1 MTAPRQP
8 FSSHACPIPPV
19 RPSDVVAGQSNTGD
33 FNTDFAASAPVET
46 PAENCVSVFL
56 PSSSHTETTADQHKR
71 AGGGLLGSAPRET
84 VASVVSA
91 GQSHHSNNTDS
102 ETVAA
107 ARRFFEDQTAA
118 ETEKQRTRA
127 KKRSRVFSIMQYEQH
142 PTTGAPIYAEPLLVA
157 GLARQSV
164 KRYAWIAHDRDRCPD
179 GSMKPRHW
187 HIVVECE
194 DAYSIHQ
201 IASWFSVPSA
211 RVRVPKE
218 AGVEYAGRGA
228 RENTVV
234 DLVRYLTH
242 ENGDPDGQKVAY
254 DRAEVQTNDSA
265 LWEMVDANLARRREK
280 RAGAGSRRSKE
291 VDELVLLIQE
301 EGWRLRQ
308 ARRHDPLAFSQA
320 YSRMEK
326 ARAVFLRD
334 APLPPM
340 RTNFYLGGP
349 SRTGKSVLAGLF
361 ARALARA
368 QFPDLTEA
376 EAIFEVGRPGVA
388 FQHYDGQPIL
398 LWDDFRP
405 LSIIEAVGGDVRSR
419 DSVWPVLDIS
429 PKRVA
434 VNTKYGSAT
443 LLNSVNIITGVKP
456 YSEFLD
462 ELAGDFVSKKTGEV
476 VRAEDKM
483 QAYGRFPFVSE
494 VTQET
499 IRFYLSRGFSGPG
512 GLYSQYEEIARMGN
526 NMKAI
531 IETIDALPDEES
543 KSAFREA
550 VGHRMLGSMV
560 QAHIDLTT
568 RDEISLDEAMAV
580 LDAAPLTLTGDEIRA
595 DDLAQLRQK
604 LESDRSEWAARW
616 TAVGLAPPS
625 AEYDSWMDAR
635 CAWAA
640 ENGGN
645 AAALERCARGE
656 VPLPPECPLPPP
668 PSAPGIAF
676 R

>member
-1 MTAPRQP
+1 MRPRP
-8 FSSHACPIPPV
+8 CPSPPV
-19 RPSDVVAGQSNTGD
+19 LPADVASIVAP
-33 FNTDFAASAPVET
+33 SAPVET
-46 PAENCVSVFL
+46 PAENCVSVVL
-56 PSSSHTETTADQHKR
+56 PSDGHTETAADQPKR
-71 AGGGLLGSAPRET
+71 AGGGLLGSAPRQS
-84 VASVVSA
+84 VAVVVSA
-91 GQSHHSNNTDS
+91 GQSDHSKNTNS

-118 ETEKQRTRA
+118 ETENQRNRA

-142 PTTGAPIYAEPLLVA
+142 PTTGAPIYAEQLLTA

-164 KRYAWIAHDRDRCPD
+164 KRYAWILHDRDMRTD
-179 GSMKPRHW
+179 GSVKPRHW
-187 HIVVECE
+187 HIVVECK
-194 DAYSIHQ
+194 DAYSIRQ
-201 IASWFSVPSA
+201 ISDWFSVPTA
-211 RVRVPKE
+211 RVRVPNE
-218 AGVEYAGRGA
+218 AGIEYAGRGA
-228 RENTVV
+228 REKTFV

-242 ENGDPDGQKVAY
+242 ENGDPDGQKTSY
-254 DRAEVQTNDSA
+254 DRAEVQTNDVA

-280 RAGAGSRRSKE
+280 RAGGGSRRAKE

-301 EGWRLRQ
+301 DGWRLRQ
-308 ARRHDPLAFSQA
+308 ARKHNPLAFSQA

-376 EAIFEVGRPGVA
+376 EAIYEVGRPGVA

-405 LSIIEAVGGDVRSR
+405 LSTIEAVGGDVRSR

-443 LLNSVNIITGVKP
+443 LLNSVNIITGVKS

-462 ELAGDFVSKKTGEV
+462 ELAGDFVSKKTGEA

-499 IRFYLSRGFSGPG
+499 IKFYLSRGFSGPG
-512 GLYSQYEEIARMGN
+512 GLYSQYEEIARMEN

-543 KSAFREA
+543 KNHFRDA

-568 RDEISLDEAMAV
+568 RDEITLDDAMV
-580 LDAAPLTLTGDEIRA
+580 MLDAAPPTLTGDEIRA

-604 LESDRSEWAARW
+604 LESGRPEWEARW
-616 TAVGLAPPS
+616 TAAGLAPPS
-625 AEYDSWMDAR
+625 AEYDSWVDTY

-640 ENGGN
+640 ENGGP
-645 AAALERCARGE
+645 AAARDRFVRGE
-656 VPLPPECPLPPP
+656 APLPPECPQP
-668 PSAPGIAF
+668 PSRFSFDGVVDL
-676 R
+676 